1 MNTRTHTARS
11 SANVNVANVPQAA
24 VIGWGE
30 LTVHRSYL
38 VHYAQRR
45 VMDPALAE
53 DLVHDVFEAVMT
65 GRASFG
71 GRSAL
76 RSWLVAILKHKIV
89 DLVRQR
95 TAHYS
100 LEAMQD
106 ADDEGVTPPAL
117 VCPHAGPQALAE
129 HRQQLRR
136 TLARIQ
142 ALPTGLRQAMELR
155 VLQDGS
161 TEDVCKQLAI
171 SEENLFVRLHR
182 ARKQL
187 LS

>member
-1 MNTRTHTARS
+1 MHTHEH
-11 SANVNVANVPQAA
+11 VPAA
-24 VIGWGE
+24 PVHTIAWGE
-30 LTVHRSYL
+30 LIAQRSYL

-45 VMDPALAE
+45 VLDPALAE

-65 GRASFG
+65 GRASFA

-76 RSWLVAILKHKIV
+76 RSWLVAILKHKMV
-89 DLVRQR
+89 DLVRER
-95 TAHYS
+95 RAHFS

-106 ADDEGVTPPAL
+106 DSDDEHVPLAL
-117 VCPHAGPQALAE
+117 VCPQAGPQDLAE
-129 HRQQLRR
+129 HRQHLQR

-142 ALPTGLRQAMELR
+142 ALPEGLRRVMELR
-155 VLQDGS
+155 VLQDAS
-161 TEDVCKQLAI
+161 SEDVCQQLAI
-171 SEENLFVRLHR
+171 SEDNLFVRMHR

>member
-1 MNTRTHTARS
+1 MNLNTA
-11 SANVNVANVPQAA
+11 PQTPAAASA
-24 VIGWGE
+24 VIGWSQ
-30 LTVHRSYL
+30 LTVHRNYL
-38 VHYAQRR
+38 VHFARRR
-45 VMDPALAE
+45 VMDPTLAE
-53 DLVHDVFEAVMT
+53 DLVHDVFEAVVT

-89 DLVRQR
+89 DLVRER
-95 TAHYS
+95 TSHYS

-106 ADDEGVTPPAL
+106 DDDEHITPLAL
-117 VCPHAGPQALAE
+117 VCPHAGPQQLAE
-129 HRQQLRR
+129 HRQHLQR

-142 ALPTGLRQAMELR
+142 ALPEGLRRVMELR
-155 VLQDGS
+155 VLQDAS
-161 TEDVCKQLAI
+161 TEDVCEELAI
-171 SEENLFVRLHR
+171 SEDNLFVRLHR